1 MVSSTKVK
9 TELQSGRNGYSYMQK
24 SYLIKI
30 LKAEN
35 AQKIW
40 SIWKKKKKANTQTL
54 SKKQIEESITYLSKY
69 ASVLQDTFQI
79 ARDNWKLK
87 NEDESSNKM

>member
-9 TELQSGRNGYSYMQK
+9 IELQNSRNGYSYMQK

-35 AQKIW
+35 AQKLW
-40 SIWKKKKKANTQTL
+40 SIKKKKKKANTQRL
-54 SKKQIEESITYLSKY
+54 SKKQIAEKSLLHIYQSIHLSFRTPFK
-69 ASVLQDTFQI
+69 
-79 ARDNWKLK
+79 
-87 NEDESSNKM
+87 